1 MKKSKVFLLIAV
13 LFMLIVFYVV
23 YDMSTKTKF
32 PKGRPGSELDK
43 NKSAQDSVKLKDPM
57 EIEIRR

>member
-1 MKKSKVFLLIAV
+1 MKKSRVFLLIAV

-32 PKGRPGSELDK
+32 RKFGDETEK
-43 NKSAQDSVKLKDPM
+43 NKSVKDSVKRNDPM

>member
-1 MKKSKVFLLIAV
+1 MKKSKVFLLIAI

-32 PKGRPGSELDK
+32 RKFGDETEE
-43 NKSAQDSVKLKDPM
+43 NKSVKDSVKQKDPM

>member
-1 MKKSKVFLLIAV
+1 MKKSRVFLLVAV

-32 PKGRPGSELDK
+32 RKFGDESDK
-43 NKSAQDSVKLKDPM
+43 NKSIKDSVNQKDPM

>member
-1 MKKSKVFLLIAV
+1 MKKSKVFLLIAIV
-13 LFMLIVFYVV
+13 FMLIVFYVV

-32 PKGRPGSELDK
+32 RKFGDK
-43 NKSAQDSVKLKDPM
+43 AEENKSVEDSVKREDPM

>member
-1 MKKSKVFLLIAV
+1 MKKSRVFLLIAV
-13 LFMLIVFYVV
+13 LFMFIVFYVV

-32 PKGRPGSELDK
+32 RKFGDETEK
-43 NKSAQDSVKLKDPM
+43 NKSVKDSVKRNDPM

>member
-1 MKKSKVFLLIAV
+1 MKKSRIFLLIAI

-23 YDMSTKTKF
+23 YDMSTKTEFRKF
-32 PKGRPGSELDK
+32 GDETEE
-43 NKSAQDSVKLKDPM
+43 NKSVKDSVEQENPM

>member
-1 MKKSKVFLLIAV
+1 MKKSRVFLLIAV

-23 YDMSTKTKF
+23 YDMSTKNQIPENLVMKLKKTKSV
-32 PKGRPGSELDK
+32 K
-43 NKSAQDSVKLKDPM
+43 DSVKRNDPM

>member
-1 MKKSKVFLLIAV
+1 MKKSKLFLLIAA

-32 PKGRPGSELDK
+32 PKGRPGAETNK
-43 NKSAQDSVKLKDPM
+43 NKSVEDSVVQRDPM

>member
-1 MKKSKVFLLIAV
+1 MKKSRVFLLIAV

-32 PKGRPGSELDK
+32 RKFGNETET
-43 NKSAQDSVKLKDPM
+43 NKSVKDSVKRKDPM
-57 EIEIRR
+57 EIEIRRK

>member
-1 MKKSKVFLLIAV
+1 MKKSRVFLLIAV

-32 PKGRPGSELDK
+32 RNFGDETEK
-43 NKSAQDSVKLKDPM
+43 NKSVKDSVKRKDPM

>member
-1 MKKSKVFLLIAV
+1 MKKSRVFLLIAV

-32 PKGRPGSELDK
+32 RKFGDETEK
-43 NKSAQDSVKLKDPM
+43 NKSVKDSVKHKDPM

>member
-1 MKKSKVFLLIAV
+1 MKKSKVFLLIAIV
-13 LFMLIVFYVV
+13 FILIVFYVV

-32 PKGRPGSELDK
+32 PKGRPGAETEE
-43 NKSAQDSVKLKDPM
+43 NKSVKDSVEKENPM

>member
-1 MKKSKVFLLIAV
+1 MKKSRVFLLIAT

-23 YDMSTKTKF
+23 YDMSTKTQFRKF
-32 PKGRPGSELDK
+32 GDETEE
-43 NKSAQDSVKLKDPM
+43 NKSVKDSVEQKDSM

>member
-1 MKKSKVFLLIAV
+1 MKKSKIFLLIAV

-23 YDMSTKTKF
+23 YDMSTKTEF
-32 PKGRPGSELDK
+32 RRGTSGAGNDK
-43 NKSAQDSVKLKDPM
+43 NKSAKDSVKQVNPM

>member
-1 MKKSKVFLLIAV
+1 MKKSRIFLLIAI

-32 PKGRPGSELDK
+32 RKFGSDTEE
-43 NKSAQDSVKLKDPM
+43 NKSVKDSVKQKDPM
-57 EIEIRR
+57 EVEIRR